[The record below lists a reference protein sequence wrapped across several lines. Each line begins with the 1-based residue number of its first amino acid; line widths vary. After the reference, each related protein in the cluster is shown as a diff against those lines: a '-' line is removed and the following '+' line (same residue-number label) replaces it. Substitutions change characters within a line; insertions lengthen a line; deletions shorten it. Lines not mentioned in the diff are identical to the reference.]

1 MVKRNLPNSAYAYRL
16 MGKIVI
22 MLGQAVNA
30 GAGGQCWSRR
40 PLLEQAAN
48 VEADSQC

>member
-1 MVKRNLPNSAYAYRL
+1 MVKRNLLDSAYAYRL

-30 GAGGQCWSRR
+30 GA
-40 PLLEQAAN
+40 
-48 VEADSQC
+48 DSQCWGRQPMLKQTANAEAGSQC